1 MLYITMNRKKMKR
14 YVEYVRL
21 KKILQI
27 TDIIVKHLL
36 TKVWEFYIVLNI
48 GLVNL
53 ILENILSFI

>member
-1 MLYITMNRKKMKR
+1 MNRKKMKR

-36 TKVWEFYIVLNI
+36 TKVWELYIVLNI